1 MLDRRE
7 ITRDNLGALLRLKV
21 RPDQDHLVAP
31 NPVTIA
37 QCTYEQPGSHVWGL
51 WDGDEPVGL
60 LAMIHPGEYPHME
73 DGDDLEGAYIWRLM
87 IAAEHQG
94 KGYGA
99 EAIAACRD
107 QARAWG
113 LPRVATSVVQSDD
126 SNIGFYEKLGFRRTG
141 AIVDDEIVLS
151 RDA

>member
-1 MLDRRE
+1 MLERRE
-7 ITRDNLGALLRLKV
+7 ITRETLGALLKLKV

-37 QCTYEQPGSHVWGL
+37 QCAYEQPGGYVWGL
-51 WDGDEPVGL
+51 WDGDTAVGL

-73 DGDDLEGAYIWRLM
+73 AGDDLEGAYIWRLM
-87 IAAEHQG
+87 IGADHQG

-99 EAIAACRD
+99 AAIAECCA
-107 QARAWG
+107 QARDWG
-113 LPRVATSVVQSDD
+113 LPRVATSVVQADD

-141 AIVDDEIVLS
+141 GIVDDEIVLS